1 MKRFTYTYPKSRF
14 LSVDKDMNLII
25 SRLFKNERLKKL
37 LYYTGRDAL
46 EQPNLTDEQMV
57 GMIDKNIKN
66 VPKLYV
72 DGSVL
77 NYVII
82 NFDNFRPNAK
92 NTKHRDNIV
101 EFDIVCHYDQWK
113 LKDFQLRP
121 YKIAA
126 EIDGMLDGKHLTG
139 IGDLLFLGCN
149 QIIVNTEFA
158 GLCLSYL
165 ATHGTDDE
173 KNALTEEEDID
184 IIKNYNKLFND
195 KPWQIEG

>member
-66 VPKLYV
+66 IPKLYV

-82 NFDNFRPNAK
+82 NFDNFRPNLK
-92 NTKHRDNIV
+92 NTEFRDNIV

-139 IGDLLFLGCN
+139 IGDLLFQGCN
-149 QIIVNTEFA
+149 QIIVNNEFA

-165 ATHGTDDE
+165 ATHGDDDK
-173 KNALTEEEDID
+173 KNALTEKEDIE